1 MLECFF
7 PCNCKE
13 IDDYF
18 QIRVFDTGIS
28 YGIGISFLNSWIKL
42 AQAPAIHAVLNI
54 MHAWLTCAAKSK
66 PDQLNRLLSKK

>member
-13 IDDYF
+13 INDYF

-28 YGIGISFLNSWIKL
+28 YGMGISFLNSWIKL
-42 AQAPAIHAVLNI
+42 AEAPPIQA
-54 MHAWLTCAAKSK
+54 
-66 PDQLNRLLSKK
+66 LLK